1 MRKSPN
7 LNPVEHKYLR
17 YESSNLVSL
26 DQLWNFT
33 MREVV
38 FAGPKD
44 SVLKNRETGR
54 KHVRTVFDE
63 IGLAYRVESA
73 NDPVNFASRSPSKAL
88 FN

>member
-1 MRKSPN
+1 
-7 LNPVEHKYLR
+7 
-17 YESSNLVSL
+17 
-26 DQLWNFT
+26 